1 MKKYFSTLFFVA
13 FVTSLSFAQN
23 RSIEFEQGTFAELLA
38 KAKKENK
45 MIFIDCYTTWCGP
58 CKWMAKNVFTND
70 TAADFYN
77 KNFVN
82 AKIDMEKGEGI
93 EIAKKYGIQA
103 YPTVLY
109 LNSDGAQM
117 HRVCGAGPVKSF
129 VSDGEDALSPNKQMA
144 TLTKMFNA
152 SKPSPEL
159 ATSYF
164 SMLDKAC
171 QNFDPELNTYFA
183 SIKESELTTRG
194 NWGIIYQY
202 INDYNSKAFQSFE
215 SKKETFS
222 KLFPADSVESK
233 LNQVYGNG
241 LWTALQSKNMSEY
254 ELIKSKLQ
262 KSKTK
267 EAEKILLQ
275 SEITFQQNALNW
287 SKYAVA
293 VSDYISKCDVQ
304 NPGELNS
311 YAWTFYE
318 NVDDKKMLENA
329 AVWAKKAIELYPD
342 WAFYDTYAAVLF
354 KLGNKPEAQ
363 SMAKK
368 AIEKAKETGA
378 DYKETEALLEK
389 INALK

>member
-1 MKKYFSTLFFVA
+1 
-13 FVTSLSFAQN
+13 
-23 RSIEFEQGTFAELLA
+23 
-38 KAKKENK
+38 
-45 MIFIDCYTTWCGP
+45 
-58 CKWMAKNVFTND
+58 
-70 TAADFYN
+70 
-77 KNFVN
+77 
-82 AKIDMEKGEGI
+82 
-93 EIAKKYGIQA
+93 
-103 YPTVLY
+103 
-109 LNSDGAQM
+109 
-117 HRVCGAGPVKSF
+117 
-129 VSDGEDALSPNKQMA
+129 
-144 TLTKMFNA
+144 
-152 SKPSPEL
+152 
-159 ATSYF
+159 
-164 SMLDKAC
+164 
-171 QNFDPELNTYFA
+171 
-183 SIKESELTTRG
+183 
-194 NWGIIYQY
+194 
-202 INDYNSKAFQSFE
+202 
-215 SKKETFS
+215 
-222 KLFPADSVESK
+222 
-233 LNQVYGNG
+233 VYGNG